1 MEFRFSIKEKRV
13 LSSPPPPP
21 CDETKTR
28 NGRNDK
34 NCGSRTS
41 NVPEQSIKFSNR
53 IYHWALVHQT
63 LFDINKNSGSSVRW
77 IAVIAAVHFSPLS
90 FPLDSRP
97 FPSSIPLHLFLDYG
111 KLYIPPSCI
120 IRFLFCA
127 PFRSLNL
134 PWYGEKFVL
143 PFTIQRSESVG
154 RLPPPPWNRINEGRF
169 RS

>member
-13 LSSPPPPP
+13 LSFPPPPP

-63 LFDINKNSGSSVRW
+63 SFDINKNSGSSVRW

-90 FPLDSRP
+90 FPLDRRP
-97 FPSSIPLHLFLDYG
+97 FHPSPPIPRLWQIVHPSLLYHSIPFFVHPFAPLIYRDTERNSCF
-111 KLYIPPSCI
+111 PS
-120 IRFLFCA
+120 RFKGV
-127 PFRSLNL
+127 NL
-134 PWYGEKFVL
+134 LEV
-143 PFTIQRSESVG
+143 
-154 RLPPPPWNRINEGRF
+154 PPPWNRINEGRF